1 MASQEYDPRARG
13 RYRVSAVAGQRWSS
27 PLALTPEEAAVALS
41 MSRDTFDRYVRD
53 ELRLVRVGRK
63 VLVPV
68 RELERWLD
76 RSAART
82 LGDETR

>member
-1 MASQEYDPRARG
+1 MASQYDARARG
-13 RYRVSAVAGQRWSS
+13 RHRLSPVAKQWRSS

-41 MSRDTFDRYVRD
+41 MSRDTFDRFVRD

-82 LGDETR
+82 LGDGTR

>member
-1 MASQEYDPRARG
+1 MSAIAWQPTSPR
-13 RYRVSAVAGQRWSS
+13 
-27 PLALTPEEAAVALS
+27 LALTPEEAAAALS

-68 RELERWLD
+68 RELERWLE

-82 LGDETR
+82 LSNGR

>member
-1 MASQEYDPRARG
+1 MSAISLSPASTR
-13 RYRVSAVAGQRWSS
+13 
-27 PLALTPEEAAVALS
+27 LALTPEEAAATLS

-53 ELRLVRVGRK
+53 ELRLIRVGRK

-82 LGDETR
+82 LGDSTR

>member
-1 MASQEYDPRARG
+1 MSTVAKQQW
-13 RYRVSAVAGQRWSS
+13 SA
-27 PLALTPEEAAVALS
+27 PLALTPEQAAVALS

-68 RELERWLD
+68 SELERWLD

-82 LGDETR
+82 IGEGTR

>member
-1 MASQEYDPRARG
+1 MTASHSVHRR
-13 RYRVSAVAGQRWSS
+13 SS
-27 PLALTPEEAAVALS
+27 QVGLRLALTPDEAAVALS
-41 MSRDTFDRYVRD
+41 ISRDTFDRYVRD

-76 RSAART
+76 NAAT
-82 LGDETR
+82 LTVGAGTHRGCRLS